1 MIASL
6 PRVDIDLAGTKAGI
20 SERFAP
26 EQDQGRLIEVEHFS
40 RYMWVAGLAEGRTV
54 LDAGCGTAYGSRL
67 LAQAGAREVV
77 GVDIAK
83 SVLEAVA
90 PTMPES
96 VRLLTG
102 DLRRLEL
109 DDDSFELIVCFE
121 VIEHFEDPF
130 AVLDEL
136 VRVLAPGG
144 LLVVSSPNRGVYQ
157 PGNPHHFHEFL
168 PEELRADLSS
178 RLGRVHLVRQHDYIL
193 SALLSDSAYASGGG
207 DPVEDLAVRKLIAG
221 APGEELYTIAIAS
234 DGELP
239 SVPQLGAMTGT
250 LEMREWLSVFDGQ
263 TRAITDKDNY
273 IEELRARIEE
283 RERLSE
289 LLVDAEQRLAE
300 IPTLQAR
307 ISDLEFELT
316 TARADALAA
325 RREAQQL
332 DQMML
337 YGRRMLRHARP
348 LMGPLRKAR
357 RMLRS

>member
-1 MIASL
+1 
-6 PRVDIDLAGTKAGI
+6 VDVDLAGTKAGI

-40 RYMWVAGLAEGRTV
+40 RYMWVAGAAKGRTV

-67 LAQAGAREVV
+67 LAEAGARAVV
-77 GVDIAK
+77 GVDVAA

-90 PTMPES
+90 PTMPET
-96 VRLLTG
+96 VRLQAG

-109 DDDSFELIVCFE
+109 DDDSFDMIVCFE

-130 AVLDEL
+130 TVLGEL

-157 PGNPHHFHEFL
+157 PGNPHHFHEFT
-168 PEELRADLSS
+168 PDELEAELTS
-178 RLGRVHLVRQHDYIL
+178 RLGHVHLYRQHDYIF
-193 SALLSDSAYASGGG
+193 SAVLADSAYAAGAG
-207 DPVEDLAVRKLIAG
+207 DSVADLSVRKLVAG
-221 APGEELYTIAIAS
+221 TPGEELYTIAIAS
-234 DGELP
+234 EAELP
-239 SVPQLGAMTGT
+239 SMPQLAAMTGT

-273 IEELRARIEE
+273 IQELESRLEE
-283 RERLSE
+283 RDRISQ
-289 LLVDAEQRLAE
+289 LLVDAEQRVAE
-300 IPTLQAR
+300 IPSLQNR
-307 ISDLEFELT
+307 IADLELELT
-316 TARADALAA
+316 AARADALAA

-332 DQMML
+332 DQMLL

-348 LMGPLRKAR
+348 LIGLLRKVR
-357 RMLRS
+357 RKLRS